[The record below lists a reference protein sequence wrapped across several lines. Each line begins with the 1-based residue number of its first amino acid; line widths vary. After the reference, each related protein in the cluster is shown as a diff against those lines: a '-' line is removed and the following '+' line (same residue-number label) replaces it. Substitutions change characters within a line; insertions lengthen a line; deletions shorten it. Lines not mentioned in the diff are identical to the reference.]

1 MASNSLRFGRRV
13 HQFNGALSMKGHPKF
28 SFQRLRGIISKE
40 FMQMRRD
47 RLTFA
52 MMLGIP
58 LIQLTLFGYAINSD
72 PRHLPA
78 AVLLAGQGA
87 QGRTLLYAMKNSTYF
102 DFVREVKT
110 EDEGHDLLA
119 RRQVQFVIN
128 IPQNFSR
135 DFVRGDRPAL
145 LVEADATDPAAT
157 GNAIGSLDSLVTN
170 ALQNDLKGPLDSLA
184 ASKGPID
191 VRVHALYN
199 PEVITQYN
207 IVPGLMG
214 VILTMTM
221 IMITG
226 LAITRERER
235 GTMENLLSMPTRPS
249 EVLIG
254 KIVPYIM
261 VGYIQVMVILLA
273 AYFLFHVPIQ
283 GSILLLLIVALV
295 FIAANLAMG
304 ITFSTIAKNQL
315 QAMQMTFFVFL
326 PSILLSGFMFPF
338 RGMPY
343 WAQIIGE
350 VFPLTHFLRIVRGIL
365 LKGNT
370 VVDVSLQ
377 LWQIALF
384 ALIVLTIGIKR
395 YRQTLD

>member
-1 MASNSLRFGRRV
+1 MR
-13 HQFNGALSMKGHPKF
+13 GHF
-28 SFQRLRGIISKE
+28 SFHRLRGIIVKE
-40 FMQMRRD
+40 FTQMRRD

-58 LIQLTLFGYAINSD
+58 LLQLTLFGYAINAD

-78 AVLLAGQGA
+78 AVLLADWGP
-87 QGRTLLYAMKNSTYF
+87 QGRTVLAALQNSTYF
-102 DFVREVKT
+102 DFVRQVKT
-110 EDEGHDLLA
+110 EAEGRDLLA
-119 RRQVQFVIN
+119 RGQVQFVIN
-128 IPQNFSR
+128 IPENFSR
-135 DFVRGDRPAL
+135 DLLRGDRPAI

-157 GNAIGSLDSLVTN
+157 GNALGSLGNLINN
-170 ALQNDLKGPLDSLA
+170 ALQNDLKGPLAPLKGSD
-184 ASKGPID
+184 GPID
-191 VRVHALYN
+191 LRIHALYN

-221 IMITG
+221 ILITG

-254 KIVPYIM
+254 KIIPYIV
-261 VGYIQVMVILLA
+261 VGYIQVGVILLA
-273 AYFLFHVPIQ
+273 AYFLFHVPMQ
-283 GSILLLLIVALV
+283 GSILLLLVVGLV
-295 FIAANLAMG
+295 FIAANLALG

-343 WAQIIGE
+343 WAQLIGE
-350 VFPLTHFLRIVRGIL
+350 IFPLTHFLRIVRGIL

-370 VVDVSLQ
+370 FNDVSLQ

-384 ALIVLTIGIKR
+384 AVIALTIGIKR